1 MRLRAW
7 ISPNPNPPGERA
19 ARLGLRARVNQG
31 RGRWPGKGWVKV
43 PILAVTSTVLTP
55 APPPTP
61 LPTAST
67 TCSADLRAERL
78 RTSLRDRG
86 RLRGGAQREVVVA
99 EEHHDLV
106 RVPQLPREERELAQ
120 RHHHLVLNPL
130 RQRAQRAL
138 QLLVLSERASQPL
151 YLHPTLAQGLLVPR
165 EGTRERLHLR
175 GSVIGV
181 PIPQRRGGISP
192 SWRRTHSRACR
203 LCTGTPL
210 RDTEKGNWLPSLPC
224 NGSCCNCGVAGG
236 SCVCCSGYRVTI
248 NTC

>member
-138 QLLVLSERASQPL
+138 QLLVLSER
-151 YLHPTLAQGLLVPR
+151 
-165 EGTRERLHLR
+165 
-175 GSVIGV
+175 
-181 PIPQRRGGISP
+181 
-192 SWRRTHSRACR
+192 RRTHQVVAWLRRRVAR
-203 LCTGTPL
+203 TPQHL
-210 RDTEKGNWLPSLPC
+210 RQRHDTRKSASEGS
-224 NGSCCNCGVAGG
+224 NGAEPQS
-236 SCVCCSGYRVTI
+236 
-248 NTC
+248 

>member
-1 MRLRAW
+1 M
-7 ISPNPNPPGERA
+7 
-19 ARLGLRARVNQG
+19 
-31 RGRWPGKGWVKV
+31 KV
-43 PILAVTSTVLTP
+43 PILTVTSTALTP

-78 RTSLRDRG
+78 CTSLRDRG

-130 RQRAQRAL
+130 WQRAQRAL

-175 GSVIGV
+175 GSVIGRV
-181 PIPQRRGGISP
+181 LRHHRALLAAGEITGHPGRISA
-192 SWRRTHSRACR
+192 T
-203 LCTGTPL
+203 
-210 RDTEKGNWLPSLPC
+210 N
-224 NGSCCNCGVAGG
+224 
-236 SCVCCSGYRVTI
+236 
-248 NTC
+248 